1 MAFGTGGTFSSDAKN
16 IGMSF
21 SDIQQ
26 LQEKLSFKG
35 DKGFVPY
42 QFKGKN
48 YKVQYAKS
56 GGDIT
61 LLSIQTV

>member
-1 MAFGTGGTFSSDAKN
+1 MAIGTGGTFSTDARN
-16 IGMSF
+16 IGMTF
-21 SDIQQ
+21 DDIRQ

-42 QFKGKN
+42 QFKDKN
-48 YKVQYAKS
+48 YKVQYAKG

-61 LLSIQTV
+61 LLSIQRV

>member
-1 MAFGTGGTFSSDAKN
+1 MAIGTGGTFSSDAKN
-16 IGMSF
+16 IGMTF
-21 SDIQQ
+21 DDIRQ

-35 DKGFVPY
+35 DRGFVPY

-48 YKVQYAKS
+48 YQVQYAKS

-61 LLSIQTV
+61 LLSIKPL